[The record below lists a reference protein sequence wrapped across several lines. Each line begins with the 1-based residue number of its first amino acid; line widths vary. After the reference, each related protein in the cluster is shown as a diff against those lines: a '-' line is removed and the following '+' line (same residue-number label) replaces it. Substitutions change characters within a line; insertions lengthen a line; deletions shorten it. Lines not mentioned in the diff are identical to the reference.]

1 MFSFLYR
8 IFYDRTLFPTFVKNG
23 KGFGFKILFALTL
36 FVGFCLS
43 FRIFVIFSSI
53 TPQTIATVS
62 ANFPEIVIK
71 DGRITSPQDYRYSYV
86 FFGNTIFFVF
96 DTTKNPPDFNGLP
109 DIGLYVTSD
118 ALLSI
123 NSKEIK
129 RLPLARLLNGS
140 DLILDQGNI
149 YQWGLDTVSKIKL
162 FFFLFLFIF
171 SLPGLFSLYFIT
183 CLFYM
188 AFSFL
193 PTYLMKKTMSWEQR
207 FRLSVLSILPAYVLD
222 ALAFLLGV
230 KISTELFGIFITL
243 FYMFCLLKDDDQR
256 ENVVTQQI

>member
-1 MFSFLYR
+1 M
-8 IFYDRTLFPTFVKNG
+8 
-23 KGFGFKILFALTL
+23 
-36 FVGFCLS
+36 
-43 FRIFVIFSSI
+43 
-53 TPQTIATVS
+53 
-62 ANFPEIVIK
+62 
-71 DGRITSPQDYRYSYV
+71 
-86 FFGNTIFFVF
+86 
-96 DTTKNPPDFNGLP
+96 P

-162 FFFLFLFIF
+162 FLPAFLFIF
-171 SLPGLFSLYFIT
+171 SLPGLFSLYFVT
-183 CLFYM
+183 CIFYM